1 MKKYLFNKQEVGNS
15 WMKEIEKE
23 NQYLLQQGK
32 ILHTESHNHG
42 IFLHQVSEYQNIKI
56 CVVVV
61 SFKS

>member
-1 MKKYLFNKQEVGNS
+1 
-15 WMKEIEKE
+15 MKEIEKE